1 MGKRVNKAEAGVG
14 DVLPFENVHKENEY
28 YQVIMG
34 NYGVLLPDEINLE
47 TLDGLR
53 LVKGKASVIRNRELA
68 LRIAQET
75 GGTTLHV
82 TEVYSRWAKEI
93 EQ

>member
-1 MGKRVNKAEAGVG
+1 MARRVHKAEAGVG
-14 DVLPFENVHKENEY
+14 DVLPFEGVHKENEY
-28 YQVIMG
+28 YQVVMG

-53 LVKGKASVIRNRELA
+53 LVKGKASVIKNRELA

-75 GGTTLHV
+75 GGTALHV
-82 TEVYSRWAKEI
+82 TETYSRWTKEI